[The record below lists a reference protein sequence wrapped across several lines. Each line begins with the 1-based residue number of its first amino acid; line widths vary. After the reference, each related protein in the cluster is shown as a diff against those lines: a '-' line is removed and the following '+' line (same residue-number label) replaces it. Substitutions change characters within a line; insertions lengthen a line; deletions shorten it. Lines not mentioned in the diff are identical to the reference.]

1 MAVNQTDVRRPA
13 RWALGGVD
21 NGCQV
26 VCMPESMGSPEGY
39 LEVHVSIQ
47 APAQDWTVQIVQ
59 VPRLARTMESFL
71 RPRPSSC

>member
-1 MAVNQTDVRRPA
+1 MAVNQTDVRRSA

-21 NGCQV
+21 NGGQV

-47 APAQDWTVQIVQ
+47 APAQDWRVQ
-59 VPRLARTMESFL
+59 TS
-71 RPRPSSC
+71 PSSQTGQNNGGFP